1 MRIARLD
8 LTRYGKFSDRRF
20 DFGPAPVGGS
30 DFHIVYGLN
39 EAGKSTAAAAILDLL
54 FGIEK
59 HSAYG
64 VGRGRAGVPNWHAYN
79 AMRIGAQLEL
89 GGRPYE
95 VARLKR
101 DKNSLVDAN
110 DRPLDESLLTAELAG
125 VDRKSFHM
133 MFSLDDESLEKGGE
147 AILASRGD
155 LGQLLFSASA
165 GLAEIS
171 DRLNS
176 LRKRA
181 EEFYRPRASTTE
193 LAELK
198 RELEALKHEREE
210 ADTLAPAYAELV
222 RQRDIAR
229 DAYAAA
235 AKSLSERRAREDEI
249 QRQLGALPHLA
260 ALREAESQC
269 APLEGLPTP
278 PEGWRDEVQRLQA
291 EAIRLAVQKDDAE
304 RAIRTLEDQLER
316 TNLDAAALRI
326 ASRVEA
332 WRELR
337 SRYDSA
343 ADIPVRQGELAAK
356 RDAVADILRR
366 LGREGEA
373 DPRKLLLSALVVGAL
388 EDLIAVRSGVLSKL
402 ETAGEAAEA
411 ARSAH
416 AQALQELPQRIDDR
430 QAAAMASLKTRL
442 IEARRD
448 NSTARLRAARDEI
461 NTTTRK
467 LKEAFAALAPWRGN
481 AETLAQAPF
490 PDEAKTAELR
500 RRVARS
506 EALRQQALD
515 LLAAKTREAERLR
528 VEAAAASRGADLLG
542 DEAAAEIRSAR
553 DAAWLA
559 HREALDRTSADAFEA
574 AMRRDD
580 AAGAARVAGAREL
593 AALRERAVKLTGV
606 EAERVHAEADLEAA
620 DKSIAALDL
629 EIATIAPAA
638 PPQGRDA
645 LAFIDAWRA
654 KRNEALT
661 LTDALRRSEGA
672 ERRAE
677 DEGERTRERLS
688 AALRAAGVAHDPMSG
703 LEALVETTETTLV
716 AEAQFVALRQKA
728 EERRAESA
736 RAEAKLQIAKEAD
749 ANWLRAWREA
759 CAGAWL
765 GVADGEPA
773 PALGAVKQSLRALD
787 ELRATLSVCAELEDR
802 IAKME
807 RDKLLF
813 ADEVAAVAA
822 ALELK
827 DVPNDLRQCVDAIEE
842 RVARAGENARRRAE
856 RANSVKE
863 AHGRLKPIVEGV
875 EVNARRASAM
885 IAFFAVETLAEVEVK
900 LEDCKR
906 RDALRA
912 EISRGKAAIIAAN
925 VAGSLETASLLLER
939 ADAVALTSELAAL
952 KARAPHDDQTHAET
966 HSAHREAAKR
976 LEAVGGDDAVVR
988 LEEKR
993 RTILE
998 AVNDGARRYLTL
1010 RAGIAAAEEALRL
1023 FRDRHRGAMMDRA
1036 SEAFRLIS
1044 RGAYRALTTAPNGQ
1058 SETLI
1063 ALGADGGSKEAAQL
1077 SKGARFQLY
1086 LALRV
1091 AGYHELAKTRAPA
1104 PFVADDIMETFD
1116 HFRAEEALRLFADMG
1131 RVGQVIYFTHHQ
1143 HLAELAKAVCPEARV
1158 HELAA

>member
-1 MRIARLD
+1 VRIARLD

-20 DFGPAPVGGS
+20 EFGSAPVGGS

-64 VGRGRAGVPNWHAYN
+64 VGRGRAGVPSWHAYN
-79 AMRIGAQLEL
+79 AMRIGARLEL

-110 DRPLDESLLTAELAG
+110 DRPLDENLLTAELAG
-125 VDRKSFHM
+125 VDREAFHL

-165 GLAEIS
+165 GLADIS
-171 DRLNS
+171 DRLES
-176 LRKRA
+176 LRKKA
-181 EEFYRPRASTTE
+181 DEFYRPRASTTE

-198 RELEALKHEREE
+198 RELDALKHERDD
-210 ADTLAPAYAELV
+210 ADTLAPVYAELV
-222 RQRDIAR
+222 RLR
-229 DAYAAA
+229 DAAREAHSVA

-278 PEGWRDEVQRLQA
+278 PDGWRDEVQRLQA
-291 EAIRLAVQKDDAE
+291 EAIRLAVQKDDME

-316 TNLDAAALRI
+316 TDPDAAALNI

-366 LGREGEA
+366 LGREGET
-373 DPRKLLLSALVVGAL
+373 DPRKLPLSAPVVGAL
-388 EDLIAVRSGVLSKL
+388 EDLIVARSGVLSKL
-402 ETAGEAAEA
+402 EAAGEAAEA

-416 AQALQELPQRIDDR
+416 AQALQELPQRIDDC
-430 QAAAMASLKTRL
+430 QTTALASLKARL

-448 NSTARLRAARDEI
+448 DSTGRLRAARDDI
-461 NTTTRK
+461 VTTTRK
-467 LKEAFAALAPWRGN
+467 LKEAFAALAPWRGD
-481 AETLAQAPF
+481 AEALARIIVA
-490 PDEAKTAELR
+490 DEAQTAELR
-500 RRVARS
+500 RRAAQS
-506 EALRQQALD
+506 EALRRQALD
-515 LLAAKTREAERLR
+515 LLAAKTREAERLK
-528 VEAAAASRGADLLG
+528 VEAGAAVRAADLLG
-542 DEAAAEIRSAR
+542 DEDAAEIRSAR
-553 DAAWLA
+553 DAAWAA
-559 HREALDRTSADAFEA
+559 HRATLDQTSADAFEA

-580 AAGAARVAGAREL
+580 AAGAARLVGAREL
-593 AALRERAVKLTGV
+593 AALRERAIQLAGLEV
-606 EAERVHAEADLEAA
+606 EREHARADLEAA
-620 DKSIAALDL
+620 DKAVAALEL
-629 EIATIAPAA
+629 EIAAIAPIAS
-638 PPQGRDA
+638 PQGRDA
-645 LAFIDAWRA
+645 LGFIDAWRA

-661 LTDALRRSEGA
+661 LVDALRRVEDA
-672 ERRAE
+672 ERRAN

-688 AALRAAGVAHDPMSG
+688 AAMRATGVVADQNSH
-703 LEALVETTETTLV
+703 LEALIEAAETALS
-716 AEAQFVALRQKA
+716 AGAQFSALRQKA
-728 EERRAESA
+728 EERRAEVS
-736 RAEAKLQIAKEAD
+736 RAEAKLGIAKEAD
-749 ANWLRAWREA
+749 AHWLRAWRKT
-759 CAGAWL
+759 CAGTWL
-765 GVADGEPA
+765 GETEGE
-773 PALGAVKQSLRALD
+773 PALGAVKQSLKALD
-787 ELRATLSVCAELEDR
+787 ELRTTLGACAELEDR
-802 IAKME
+802 IVKME

-813 ADEVAAVAA
+813 ADEVGAVAA
-822 ALELK
+822 ALHLN
-827 DVPNDLRQCVDAIEE
+827 DVPCDVRQRVDAIEE
-842 RVARAGENARRRAE
+842 RVLRAGENARRRTEKAD
-856 RANSVKE
+856 ALKE
-863 AHGRLKPIVEGV
+863 AHGRLKPIVEEV

-885 IAFFAVETLAEVEVK
+885 TAFFAVETLAEVEVK

-906 RDALRA
+906 RVALRA
-912 EISRGKAAIIAAN
+912 EIAREKGAIIAAN
-925 VAGSLETASLLLER
+925 VAGSLEAARLLLER
-939 ADAVALTSELAAL
+939 ADATALTSELAAL
-952 KARAPHDDQTHAET
+952 KARVPHDDQMHAET

-976 LEAVGGDDAVVR
+976 LEAVGGDDAVAR

-1063 ALGADGGSKEAAQL
+1063 ALGADGGSKEAWQL

-1131 RVGQVIYFTHHQ
+1131 RIGQVIYFTHHQ

>member
-79 AMRIGAQLEL
+79 AMRIGARLEL

-125 VDRKSFHM
+125 VDRESFHM

-171 DRLNS
+171 DRLDS

-181 EEFYRPRASTTE
+181 DEFYRPRASTTE

-198 RELEALKHEREE
+198 RELEALKHERDE

-222 RQRDIAR
+222 RQRDAAR
-229 DAYAAA
+229 DAHAAA

-269 APLEGLPTP
+269 ALLEGLPTP

-316 TNLDAAALRI
+316 TNLDAAALKI

-430 QAAAMASLKTRL
+430 QAAAMASLKARL

-448 NSTARLRAARDEI
+448 DFTARLRAARDEI
-461 NTTTRK
+461 DTTTRK

-481 AETLAQAPF
+481 AETLAQAPV

-593 AALRERAVKLTGV
+593 AALRERAVKLAGV

-629 EIATIAPAA
+629 EIATIAPVA

-661 LTDALRRSEGA
+661 LTDALRRSEDA

-703 LEALVETTETTLV
+703 LEALVETTETTLA

-736 RAEAKLQIAKEAD
+736 RAEAKLKIAKEAD

-759 CAGAWL
+759 CAGTWL
-765 GVADGEPA
+765 GAAEGE
-773 PALGAVKQSLRALD
+773 PALGAVKQSLKALD

-822 ALELK
+822 ALDLN
-827 DVPNDLRQCVDAIEE
+827 DVPGDVRQRVDAIEE

-856 RANSVKE
+856 KADVLKE
-863 AHGRLKPIVEGV
+863 AHGLLKPIVEEV

-885 IAFFAVETLAEVEVK
+885 TAFFAVETLAEVEVK

-912 EISRGKAAIIAAN
+912 EISREKAAIIAAN
-925 VAGSLETASLLLER
+925 VAGSLEAARLLLER
-939 ADAVALTSELAAL
+939 ADAAALTSELAAL

-976 LEAVGGDDAVVR
+976 LEAVGGDDAVAR

-1091 AGYHELAKTRAPA
+1091 AGYHELAKTWAPA

>member
-1 MRIARLD
+1 VRIARLD
-8 LTRYGKFSDRRF
+8 LARYGKFNDYRL
-20 DFGPAPVGGS
+20 DFGSAPGAGS

-39 EAGKSTAAAAILDLL
+39 ETGKSTAAAAILDLL

-59 HSAYG
+59 QSAYG
-64 VGRGRAGVPNWHAYN
+64 AGRGHARVPNWHAYT
-79 AMRIGAQLEL
+79 AMRIGARLEL
-89 GGRPYE
+89 GGRSYE

-110 DRPLDESLLTAELAG
+110 DRPLDENMLTAELAG
-125 VDRKSFHM
+125 VDREAFHM

-155 LGQLLFSASA
+155 LGQLLSSASA

-171 DRLNS
+171 DRLES
-176 LRKRA
+176 LRKKA
-181 EEFYRPRASTTE
+181 DEFYRPRASTTE

-198 RELEALKHEREE
+198 RELDALKRERDE
-210 ADTLAPAYAELV
+210 ADTLAPAYAELI
-222 RQRDIAR
+222 RERDAAR
-229 DAYAAA
+229 GAYAAA

-269 APLEGLPTP
+269 VWFEGLPAP
-278 PEGWRDEVQRLQA
+278 PEGWRDEVQQLEA
-291 EAIRLAVQKDDAE
+291 EAIRLAAHRTIAE
-304 RAIRTLEDQLER
+304 TEISALEDQLER
-316 TNLDAAALRI
+316 IAVDEEALRI
-326 ASRVEA
+326 ANRVGG

-337 SRYDSA
+337 SRYDAA

-356 RDAVADILRR
+356 REVVANILRR

-373 DPRKLLLSALVVGAL
+373 DPRKLPLPAPIVGAL
-388 EDLIAVRSGVLSKL
+388 EDLIAARSGVLSKL
-402 ETAGEAAEA
+402 EVAGEAAEA

-416 AQALQELPQRIDDR
+416 AQALQELPQRIDDGHT
-430 QAAAMASLKTRL
+430 AAMSSLKARL
-442 IEARRD
+442 MGARRD
-448 NSTARLRAARDEI
+448 DSGARLCAARDGVDE
-461 NTTTRK
+461 TTRM
-467 LKEAFAALAPWRGN
+467 LKETFAALAPWRGN
-481 AETLAQAPF
+481 AEALARVAV
-490 PDEAKTAELR
+490 PDDAGTAELR
-500 RRVARS
+500 GRVAKS
-506 EALRQQALD
+506 EALRRQALD
-515 LLAAKTREAERLR
+515 LLAAKTREAERLKA
-528 VEAAAASRGADLLG
+528 EAAAATRAANLLG
-542 DEAAAEIRSAR
+542 DEAVDEIRTAR
-553 DAAWLA
+553 EAAWLA
-559 HREALDRTSADAFEA
+559 HRATLDPTSADVFEA

-580 AAGAARVAGAREL
+580 SAGAARVTGAREL
-593 AALRERAVKLTGV
+593 AALGERAIKLAGV
-606 EAERVHAEADLEAA
+606 EAEREHAKADLEAA
-620 DKSIAALDL
+620 DKTIVALDR
-629 EIATIAPAA
+629 EIVASAPAP

-645 LAFIDAWRA
+645 LAFIEAWRA

-661 LTDALRRSEGA
+661 LIDSLRQLEDA
-672 ERRAE
+672 ERRAG

-688 AALRAAGVAHDPMSG
+688 AALRAAGVAHDQNSG
-703 LEALVETTETTLV
+703 IEALIEAAETALGV
-716 AEAQFVALRQKA
+716 EAQFAVLRQRV
-728 EERRAESA
+728 EERRAEA
-736 RAEAKLQIAKEAD
+736 VRAGAKLGIAKEAD
-749 ANWLRAWREA
+749 ENWRRAWREV
-759 CAGAWL
+759 CARTWL
-765 GVADGEPA
+765 GEAEGEPA
-773 PALGAVKQSLRALD
+773 LGVVKQSLKALD
-787 ELRATLSVCAELEDR
+787 ELRAALSVCAELEDR

-807 RDKLLF
+807 RDKRLF
-813 ADEVAAVAA
+813 ADEVGAVAA
-822 ALELK
+822 SLDLEDAPD
-827 DVPNDLRQCVDAIEE
+827 DVRKRVDAIEE

-856 RANSVKE
+856 KANALEE
-863 AHGRLKPIVEGV
+863 AKARLKPIVEEL

-885 IAFFAVETLAEVEVK
+885 TAFFAVRTLVDVAAK

-906 RDALRA
+906 RDAVRA
-912 EISRGKAAIIAAN
+912 EIGREKASIIAAN
-925 VAGSLETASLLLER
+925 VAGSLEAVRSILER
-939 ADAVALTSELAAL
+939 ADGAALTAELAAL
-952 KARAPHDDQTHAET
+952 KARAPHDDQTHAEA
-966 HSAHREAAKR
+966 HSAHREAVKR
-976 LEAVGGDDAVVR
+976 LEAVGGDDAVAR

-1058 SETLI
+1058 LETLI

-1116 HFRAEEALRLFADMG
+1116 HFRAEEALRLFAEMG
-1131 RVGQVIYFTHHQ
+1131 RVGQIIYFTHHH

-1158 HELAA
+1158 HELAG

>member
-79 AMRIGAQLEL
+79 AMRIGARLEL

-101 DKNSLVDAN
+101 DRNSLVDAD
-110 DRPLDESLLTAELAG
+110 DRPLDENLLTAALAG
-125 VDRKSFHM
+125 ADREAFHM
-133 MFSLDDESLEKGGE
+133 MFSLDDESLERGGE

-165 GLAEIS
+165 GLADIS
-171 DRLNS
+171 DRLES
-176 LRKRA
+176 LRKKA
-181 EEFYRPRASTTE
+181 DEFYRPRASTTE

-198 RELEALKHEREE
+198 RELEALKQERDE

-222 RQRDIAR
+222 RQRDLAR
-229 DAYAAA
+229 EAYSLA

-249 QRQLGALPHLA
+249 QRQLGALSHLA

-278 PEGWRDEVQRLQA
+278 PDGWREEVQRLQV
-291 EAIRLAVQKDDAE
+291 EAIRLAVQKEDME

-316 TNLDAAALRI
+316 TDLDAPALNI

-373 DPRKLLLSALVVGAL
+373 DPRKLPLSAPVVGAL
-388 EDLIAVRSGVLSKL
+388 EDLIAARSGVLSKF
-402 ETAGEAAEA
+402 EAADEAAEA
-411 ARSAH
+411 ARGALSH
-416 AQALQELPQRIDDR
+416 ALQELPQRIDDR
-430 QAAAMASLKTRL
+430 ETAAMASLKARL

-448 NSTARLRAARDEI
+448 DSTGRLRAARDDI
-461 NTTTRK
+461 VTTTRK
-467 LKEAFAALAPWRGN
+467 LEEAFAALAPWRGN
-481 AETLAQAPF
+481 TEALARVIVA
-490 PDEAKTAELR
+490 DEAQTAGLR
-500 RRVARS
+500 RRAAQS
-506 EALRQQALD
+506 EALRRQAFD
-515 LLAAKTREAERLR
+515 LLAAKTREAERLK
-528 VEAAAASRGADLLG
+528 VEVGAAAHGTKLIG

-553 DAAWLA
+553 DAAWAA
-559 HREALDRTSADAFEA
+559 HRATLGQTSADAFEA

-580 AAGAARVAGAREL
+580 VVGGARLAGAREL
-593 AALRERAVKLTGV
+593 AAVRERVIKLAGLEV
-606 EAERVHAEADLEAA
+606 EREHARADLEAA
-620 DKSIAALDL
+620 DKAAAALEL
-629 EIATIAPAA
+629 EIAAIAPIAA
-638 PPQGRDA
+638 PRGRDA
-645 LAFIDAWRA
+645 LGFIDAWRA

-661 LTDALRRSEGA
+661 LVEALQRQEDA
-672 ERRAE
+672 ERRAH

-688 AALRAAGVAHDPMSG
+688 AALRATGVVADQNSP
-703 LEALVETTETTLV
+703 LDALIEAAETALS
-716 AEAQFVALRQKA
+716 AEAQFAALRQKA
-728 EERRAESA
+728 EERRAELS
-736 RAEAKLQIAKEAD
+736 RAEAKLGIAKEAD
-749 ANWLRAWREA
+749 ADWLRAWRKT
-759 CAGAWL
+759 CAGTWL
-765 GVADGEPA
+765 GETEGE
-773 PALGAVKQSLRALD
+773 PALGAVKQSLKALD
-787 ELRATLSVCAELEDR
+787 ELRMMLGACAELEDR

-807 RDKLLF
+807 RDKLVF
-813 ADEVAAVAA
+813 ADEVSAVAA
-822 ALELK
+822 ALHLN
-827 DVPNDLRQCVDAIEE
+827 DVPGNVRQRADAIEE

-856 RANSVKE
+856 KADALKE
-863 AHGRLKPIVEGV
+863 ARGPLKPIVEEI
-875 EVNARRASAM
+875 EVSARRASGM
-885 IAFFAVETLAEVEVK
+885 TAFFAVETLAEVEVK
-900 LEDCKR
+900 LDDCKR

-912 EISRGKAAIIAAN
+912 EIAREKGAIIVAN
-925 VAGSLETASLLLER
+925 IADSLEAAHLLLER
-939 ADAVALTSELAAL
+939 ADAAALTSELAAL

-976 LEAVGGDDAVVR
+976 LEAVGGDDAVAR

-1143 HLAELAKAVCPEARV
+1143 HLAELAKAVCPEAIV

>member
-1 MRIARLD
+1 VRIARLD

-79 AMRIGAQLEL
+79 AMRIGARVEL

-125 VDRKSFHM
+125 VDRESFHM

-171 DRLNS
+171 DRLES

-181 EEFYRPRASTTE
+181 DEFYRPRASTTE

-198 RELEALKHEREE
+198 RELEALKHERDE

-222 RQRDIAR
+222 RQRDAAR
-229 DAYAAA
+229 DAHAAA

-269 APLEGLPTP
+269 TLLEGLPTP

-316 TNLDAAALRI
+316 TDLDAAALRI

-356 RDAVADILRR
+356 RDAVADMLRR

-373 DPRKLLLSALVVGAL
+373 DPRELVLSAPVVGAL

-411 ARSAH
+411 ARSTY

-430 QAAAMASLKTRL
+430 QTAAMASLKTRL

-448 NSTARLRAARDEI
+448 VSTVRLRAARDEI
-461 NTTTRK
+461 DTTTRK
-467 LKEAFAALAPWRGN
+467 LKEAFAAIAPWRGN
-481 AETLAQAPF
+481 TEALAQAPV

-500 RRVARS
+500 RRLARS

-542 DEAAAEIRSAR
+542 DEAAAEIRSVR

-559 HREALDRTSADAFEA
+559 HRARLDRTSANAFEA

-593 AALRERAVKLTGV
+593 AALRERAVKLAGV

-620 DKSIAALDL
+620 DKLIAALDL
-629 EIATIAPAA
+629 EIATIAPVA

-661 LTDALRRSEGA
+661 LTDALRRSEDA

-677 DEGERTRERLS
+677 DEGEHTRERLS
-688 AALRAAGVAHDPMSG
+688 AALRATGLVPDQNSD
-703 LEALVETTETTLV
+703 LEALIEAAETALSV
-716 AEAQFVALRQKA
+716 EAQFVALRQKA

-736 RAEAKLQIAKEAD
+736 RAEAKLRIAKEAD

-759 CAGAWL
+759 CAGTWL
-765 GVADGEPA
+765 GEAQGE

-813 ADEVAAVAA
+813 ADEVAAVGAA
-822 ALELK
+822 VELK

-842 RVARAGENARRRAE
+842 RVARAGENARRSAE
-856 RANSVKE
+856 RADSVKE
-863 AHGRLKPIVEGV
+863 AHGRLKPIVEEV
-875 EVNARRASAM
+875 EVSARRASAM
-885 IAFFAVETLAEVEVK
+885 TAFFAVETLAEVEVK

-912 EISRGKAAIIAAN
+912 EISREKAAIIAAN
-925 VAGSLETASLLLER
+925 VAGSLEAARLLLER
-939 ADAVALTSELAAL
+939 ADAAALTSELAAL

-976 LEAVGGDDAVVR
+976 LEAVGGDDAVAR

>member
-79 AMRIGAQLEL
+79 AMRIGARLEL

-125 VDRKSFHM
+125 ADRETFRM

-171 DRLNS
+171 DRLES

-198 RELEALKHEREE
+198 RELEALKHERDE

-222 RQRDIAR
+222 RQRDAAR
-229 DAYAAA
+229 DAHAAA

-291 EAIRLAVQKDDAE
+291 EAIRLAVQRDDAE
-304 RAIRTLEDQLER
+304 RAIRTLEDHLER
-316 TNLDAAALRI
+316 TDLDAAALNI
-326 ASRVEA
+326 ASRVDA

-337 SRYDSA
+337 SRYDAA
-343 ADIPVRQGELAAK
+343 ADIPVRRGELAAK
-356 RDAVADILRR
+356 RDVIADILRR

-402 ETAGEAAEA
+402 ETADEAAEA
-411 ARSAH
+411 AQSAR
-416 AQALQELPQRIDDR
+416 AQALEELPQRIDDR
-430 QAAAMASLKTRL
+430 QAAAMASLKARL

-448 NSTARLRAARDEI
+448 DSTARLRAARDEI
-461 NTTTRK
+461 DTTTRK
-467 LKEAFAALAPWRGN
+467 LKEVFAALAPWRGN
-481 AETLAQAPF
+481 AGALARVVV
-490 PDEAKTAELR
+490 PDEAETAELR
-500 RRVARS
+500 RRVAQS
-506 EALRQQALD
+506 EALRRQASD
-515 LLAAKTREAERLR
+515 LLAAKTREAERLK
-528 VEAAAASRGADLLG
+528 VEAGAASRAADLLG
-542 DEAAAEIRSAR
+542 DEAAAEIRSVR
-553 DAAWLA
+553 DAAWVA
-559 HREALDRTSADAFEA
+559 HRAALDQTSADAFEA
-574 AMRRDD
+574 ALWRDD
-580 AAGAARVAGAREL
+580 TAGGARLAGAREL
-593 AALRERAVKLTGV
+593 AALRERAIKLAGV
-606 EAERVHAEADLEAA
+606 EVEREHAKADLDAA
-620 DKSIAALDL
+620 DKAVAALEL
-629 EIATIAPAA
+629 EIATIAPVA

-645 LAFIDAWRA
+645 LGFIDAWRA

-661 LTDALRRSEGA
+661 LIDALRRSEEA
-672 ERRAE
+672 ERRAA

-688 AALRAAGVAHDPMSG
+688 AALRATGLVPDQNSD
-703 LEALVETTETTLV
+703 LEALIETTETTLV

-736 RAEAKLQIAKEAD
+736 RAEAKRRIAKEAD

-759 CAGAWL
+759 CAGTWL
-765 GVADGEPA
+765 GEAQGE

-827 DVPNDLRQCVDAIEE
+827 DVPNDLRQRADAIEE
-842 RVARAGENARRRAE
+842 RIARAGENARRRAE
-856 RANSVKE
+856 RADAVKE
-863 AHGRLKPIVEGV
+863 AHGRLKPIVEEV
-875 EVNARRASAM
+875 EVSARRASAM
-885 IAFFAVETLAEVEVK
+885 TAFFAVETLAEVEVK

-906 RDALRA
+906 RDARRA
-912 EISRGKAAIIAAN
+912 EISREKAAIIAAN
-925 VAGSLETASLLLER
+925 VAGSLEAARLLLER
-939 ADAVALTSELAAL
+939 ADAAALTSELAAL

-976 LEAVGGDDAVVR
+976 LEAVGGDDAVAR

-998 AVNDGARRYLTL
+998 AVNDGARRYLSL